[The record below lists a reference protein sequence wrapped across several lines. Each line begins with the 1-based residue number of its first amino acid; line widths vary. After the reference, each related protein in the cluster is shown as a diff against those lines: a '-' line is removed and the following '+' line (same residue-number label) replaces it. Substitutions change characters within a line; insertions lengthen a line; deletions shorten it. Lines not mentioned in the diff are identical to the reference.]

1 MSPHHTLFASR
12 SRRRPPA
19 LLLLLG
25 LILGLAAPTAVAA
38 PASAGPVVL
47 AGSFCTSS
55 GWFEPNPAN
64 PSIGTT
70 YTLVGARTTE
80 GFAYRYWMVQAGSSS
95 SQLYQY
101 SVLAKCNGIFL
112 VSSTELTTT
121 TASGTIYCT
130 RYTDISSPASLVTER
145 YVGER
150 GVPGSG
156 LVLPSTIRYW
166 HGETLPFG
174 TAIWL
179 YHSSYVV
186 RCFW

>member
-1 MSPHHTLFASR
+1 MSPHHALLASR
-12 SRRRPPA
+12 SRRRPSA

-38 PASAGPVVL
+38 PASAGPDAL
-47 AGSFCTSS
+47 ARPFCTSS
-55 GWFEPNPAN
+55 GFFEPNPAN

-70 YTLVGARTTE
+70 YTLIGARTTE
-80 GFAYRYWMVQAGSSS
+80 GFAYRYWMVQAGTSS
-95 SQLYQY
+95 SQTYQY
-101 SVLAKCNGIFL
+101 SLLAKCNGLVL
-112 VSSTELTTT
+112 VSSTELETT
-121 TASGTIYCT
+121 TASGTIHCT
-130 RYTDISSPASLVTER
+130 RSTDISSPYTVYTER
-145 YVGER
+145 YVGQR

-166 HGETLPFG
+166 HRETLPFG

-186 RCFW
+186 RCF